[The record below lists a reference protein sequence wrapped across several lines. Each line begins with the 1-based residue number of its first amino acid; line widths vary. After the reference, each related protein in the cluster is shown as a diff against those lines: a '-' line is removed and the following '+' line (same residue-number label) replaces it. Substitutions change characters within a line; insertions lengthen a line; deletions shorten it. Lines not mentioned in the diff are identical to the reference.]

1 VSDPSLGLAMLGL
14 IVITIMMG
22 FPTAFTLM
30 GLGMVF
36 GFIAFWNPAQPW
48 YDNHAFDLMVQ
59 RAYGVMTND
68 TLLSIPLFVF
78 MGYVMERAAL
88 VDRMF
93 HSVQLAFRRVPASLA
108 VTTLLV
114 CAFWG
119 IASGI
124 VGAVVVL
131 MGVIAMRPMLHA
143 GYDVRLASGAIT
155 AGGTLGILIPPSVML
170 IVYAAVAGQSIVKL
184 YAAAM
189 LPGFFLTFLYLL
201 YILGWAI
208 LNPRIAPKLPPD
220 QYRVAV
226 PEWLGRLER
235 GQAKR
240 LCWALLVAA
249 VRPSVLRGARA
260 PDGRPVSYGL
270 IARSLL
276 TAMVPAVLTLA
287 TFGATWWYVVVY
299 NAPTA
304 AVASVRTSS
313 SSPSTVGQAPRGEA
327 DKPQALGSVSERAL
341 GSRPEKL
348 EELGAASDT
357 PRRAGSEKLQE
368 LGSAALEKS
377 EELGSAAP
385 EKSQELGTPSERPQ
399 ELGAA
404 SEQRREPGSPSEP
417 PQELGVAAEKAQVPG
432 APPRPLGSPTAEP
445 LDGSA
450 AGKIPRN
457 FYAWF
462 WGFAGLCALLL
473 ALYYWRMDGEQ
484 LVILKELVS
493 SVVPLGVLTVVVLAV
508 ILFGITTATES
519 AAVGALGAL
528 YLAVMA
534 KYQRLVWWSSLV
546 GAIVGIALAWNRADV
561 VTLLVSGCLGG
572 VLLGTLVPWSW
583 GLRRS
588 PDLWQNLKES
598 TFLTAKTTAMV
609 CWLFVGSALFSA
621 VFALHGGQSL
631 IERWVLG
638 MNLSPLGFLMISQA
652 IIFLLGWPLEWTEII
667 VIFCPIFI
675 PLLSHFNVDP
685 LLFGTMVAVN
695 LQAAFLSPP
704 VAMSAFYL
712 KGVSPSHVTLN
723 QIFAGMMPFML
734 IVLLCLAFMYL
745 WPGMTL
751 WLPEFLYGS

>member
-1 VSDPSLGLAMLGL
+1 MSDPSLGLTMLAL
-14 IVITIMMG
+14 IVVAIMMG

-36 GFIAFWNPAQPW
+36 GYIAFWGPGQHW
-48 YDNHAFDLMVQ
+48 YDNRIFDLIVQ
-59 RAYGVMTND
+59 RTYGVMTND

-78 MGYVMERAAL
+78 MGYIMERAAL

-131 MGVIAMRPMLHA
+131 MGVIAMRPMLNA
-143 GYDVRLASGAIT
+143 GYDVKLASGAIT

-189 LPGFFLTFLYLL
+189 LPGFFLTFLYLV

-208 LNPRIAPKLPPD
+208 INPKIAPKLPPD

-226 PEWLGRLER
+226 PDWLRRLER
-235 GQAKR
+235 GRSHSVVPGLLAAAFRPGAVAYGAIGKN
-240 LCWALLVAA
+240 LLVL
-249 VRPSVLRGARA
+249 SVPLM
-260 PDGRPVSYGL
+260 
-270 IARSLL
+270 L
-276 TAMVPAVLTLA
+276 TVG
-287 TFGATWWYVVVY
+287 TFAATWWYMIVY
-299 NAPTA
+299 NAPEAATTAAAPAPSAPPTA
-304 AVASVRTSS
+304 AVRTTPAS
-313 SSPSTVGQAPRGEA
+313 PKGAPPAATVE
-327 DKPQALGSVSERAL
+327 KPL
-341 GSRPEKL
+341 
-348 EELGAASDT
+348 ELGAAAEADR
-357 PRRAGSEKLQE
+357 PQE
-368 LGSAALEKS
+368 LGSAGE
-377 EELGSAAP
+377 P
-385 EKSQELGTPSERPQ
+385 ERG
-399 ELGAA
+399 
-404 SEQRREPGSPSEP
+404 EP
-417 PQELGVAAEKAQVPG
+417 PPKVDG
-432 APPRPLGSPTAEP
+432 PPEEMTSLRDPTAAT
-445 LDGSA
+445 G
-450 AGKIPRN
+450 AGKTPVH

-462 WGFAGLCALLL
+462 WGLAALSGLLL
-473 ALYYWRMDGEQ
+473 LVYFWRMDGEQ
-484 LVILKELVS
+484 LEILKELCA
-493 SVVPLGVLTVVVLAV
+493 SVVPLGVLTAVVLAV

-519 AAVGALGAL
+519 AAIGALGAM

-534 KYQRLVWWSSLV
+534 RYARHVRWWSLV
-546 GAIVGIALAWNRADV
+546 GAIVGFTLGWWQGEDWAS
-561 VTLLVSGCLGG
+561 LLVAGSIG
-572 VLLGTLVPWSW
+572 GTLVGTVVP
-583 GLRRS
+583 GLWHLRTS
-588 PDLWQNLKES
+588 PELRENLKQS
-598 TFLTAKTTAMV
+598 IFLTAKTTAMV

-631 IERWVLG
+631 IERWVLSL
-638 MNLSPLGFLMISQA
+638 NLSPLGFQFTAQL

-675 PLLSHFNVDP
+675 PLLSHFHIDP
-685 LLFGTMVAVN
+685 ILFGTMVAVN

-712 KGVSPSHVTLN
+712 KGVSPKHVTLN
-723 QIFAGMMPFML
+723 QIFAGMMPYMI
-734 IVLLCLAFMYL
+734 IVCICLVFMYV

-751 WLPEFLYGS
+751 WLPEFLYGG